1 MKLSEL
7 LKLLRKNGVSF
18 VQHGKRHDLYYS
30 PMTGKTFPVP
40 RHAKE
45 VAVGTVKS
53 ILKDAGLE

>member
-18 VQHGKRHDLYYS
+18 VQHGKRHDLYYI
-30 PMTGKTFPVP
+30 PITGKTFPVP